1 LRLSFTGLADK
12 KLILDA
18 REHQLGRCWF
28 DNAVRSQARRHI
40 GKILFLDRPES
51 LFVEKLDSF
60 QISIC
65 RSTHI
70 RLAIR

>member
-1 LRLSFTGLADK
+1 MVVPAPAVSEEARLAMSFCFRMPSERL
-12 KLILDA
+12 
-18 REHQLGRCWF
+18 
-28 DNAVRSQARRHI
+28 RSQARRHV

-51 LFVEKLDSF
+51 LFVEKLDGF
-60 QISIC
+60 QVSIC